1 MNFKSTAFPMLENHV
16 LPTKFKKRGRYQY
29 SGVVN
34 QKKYISALELTAL
47 LQNFVRESKA
57 FIHYAHRKKNS

>member
-1 MNFKSTAFPMLENHV
+1 MNFKSTAFPMLENQV

-34 QKKYISALELTAL
+34 QKKYISALELIGFTPK
-47 LQNFVRESKA
+47 FC
-57 FIHYAHRKKNS
+57 